1 MGAASFTSFPM
12 PKNLRTFL
20 KDMRRDYPNEVVS
33 VTKVV
38 NPANYDVT
46 AIVKQLGAQKKFPV
60 LIFDQPLNI
69 HGQLTDMK
77 LVMSAENTQKK
88 VQVALALPPEM
99 DRSEMANECLR
110 REAAKIG
117 PMIVSREAAPVKE
130 VVRKGAE
137 VDLYELPLL
146 RHHEM
151 DGGPYIDISSV
162 AKDRNSGVYNVSYHR
177 MEVKDRNRTGFLMTL
192 QHMWRIFR
200 AYEDAN
206 EECPVATVIGHHPA
220 YQMGACY
227 GGPFEISEYEVIG
240 GYLREPLRL
249 TPSETWGE
257 RLLVPAD
264 AEIVVEGALLPGKRM
279 VEGPF
284 GEVNGYLGVQGFQ
297 QSAVYEVR
305 AITRRRGA
313 MHVSILTP
321 EGDKPWMD
329 LAREGAYLRRCRE
342 AVPGVQAVCTSGRHA
357 LLNVF
362 ISMKKLSEGDPGRAA
377 AAAMT
382 WDWCKNVFVFD
393 EDIDVYNPTEILWAL
408 ATRVQPHR
416 QVSIIPEIMRASLI
430 DPSSDSQRKTSVMI
444 VDATRPLDR
453 PFSPVSKC
461 PDGALAR
468 IRLEDYVPG
477 EVLQHIPTD
486 RTTYWA

>member
-1 MGAASFTSFPM
+1 
-12 PKNLRTFL
+12 
-20 KDMRRDYPNEVVS
+20 
-33 VTKVV
+33 
-38 NPANYDVT
+38 
-46 AIVKQLGAQKKFPV
+46 
-60 LIFDQPLNI
+60 
-69 HGQLTDMK
+69 MK
-77 LVMSAENTQKK
+77 LVISAENTQRKI
-88 VQVALALPPEM
+88 QVALGLPREM
-99 DRSEMANECLR
+99 DRAEMARECLR
-110 REAAKIG
+110 REANEIG
-117 PMIVSREAAPVKE
+117 PVIVSKDAAPVKE
-130 VVRKGAE
+130 IIRTGGG
-137 VDLYELPLL
+137 VDLYELPLM

-151 DGGPYIDISSV
+151 DGGPYIDMPSV
-162 AKDRNSGVYNVSYHR
+162 AKDRSSGVYNASFHR
-177 MEVKDRNRTGFLMTL
+177 MEVKDPNHTGFLMSL

-200 AYEDAN
+200 GYEEAG

-227 GGPFEISEYEVIG
+227 GGRFDISEYQIIG
-240 GYLREPLRL
+240 GYLQEPLRL

-257 RLLVPAD
+257 GLLVPAD
-264 AEIVVEGALLPGKRM
+264 AEIVIEGALLPGRRM

-284 GEVNGYLGVQGFQ
+284 GEVNGYLGAQEFQ
-297 QSAVYEVR
+297 QSALYEVR
-305 AITRRRGA
+305 AVTRRRGA
-313 MHVSILTP
+313 MHQSIITP

-362 ISMKKLSEGDPGRAA
+362 ISMKKMSEGDPGRAA
-377 AAAMT
+377 AAALT

-393 EDIDVYNPTEILWAL
+393 EDIDVYNPTEILWAI

-416 QVSIIPEIMRASLI
+416 QISIVPEIMRGSLV
-430 DPSSDSQRKTSVMI
+430 DPSMDHPRKTSVMI

-461 PDGALAR
+461 PDEAMAR
-468 IRLEDYVPG
+468 IKLEEYVPG
-477 EVLQHIPTD
+477 EVLEHIPAD

>member
-1 MGAASFTSFPM
+1 M
-12 PKNLRTFL
+12 PKDLRTFL
-20 KDMRRDYPNEVVS
+20 DDMRRLYPSEVVAIS
-33 VTKVV
+33 KTV
-38 NPANYDVT
+38 NPSNYDVT
-46 AIVKQLGAQKKFPV
+46 AIVKHLGAHKKFPT
-60 LIFDQPLNI
+60 LIFDQPLNL
-69 HGQLTDMK
+69 HGKHNDIK
-77 LVMSAENTQKK
+77 LVMCAENSQKK
-88 VQVALALPPEM
+88 LQVGLGVSRNM
-99 DRSEMANECLR
+99 DRAEMARECLR
-110 REAAKIG
+110 REAARVQ
-117 PMIVSREAAPVKE
+117 PIVVEKSAAPVKE
-130 VVRKGAE
+130 VIATGAN

-151 DGGPYIDISSV
+151 DGGPYIDMSSV
-162 AKDRNSGVYNVSYHR
+162 ARDRNSGVYNCSYHR
-177 MEVKDRNRTGFLMTL
+177 MEVKDRNHTGFLMTL

-200 AYEDAN
+200 SHEEAG

-227 GGPFEISEYEVIG
+227 GGAFDISEYDIIG
-240 GYLREPLRL
+240 GYLGEPLRL
-249 TPSETWGE
+249 VASETWGE

-264 AEIVVEGALLPGKRM
+264 AEIVIEGALLPDRRM

-297 QSAVYEVR
+297 QSAHYEVR

-313 MHVSILTP
+313 MHTSIITP

-329 LAREGAYLRRCRE
+329 LAREGAYLRRARE

-362 ISMKKLSEGDPGRAA
+362 IAMKKMSEGDPGRAA
-377 AAAMT
+377 ASVLT
-382 WDWCKNVFVFD
+382 WDWAKNVFVFD
-393 EDIDVYNPTEILWAL
+393 EDIDIYDPTEILWAL

-416 QVSIIPEIMRASLI
+416 QVSIINDIMRGSLL
-430 DPSSDSQRKTSVMI
+430 DPSMDHPRRTSVMI
-444 VDATRPLDR
+444 VDATKPLDR

-461 PDGALAR
+461 PDEALAR
-468 IRLEDYVPG
+468 IKLEEFVPG

>member
-1 MGAASFTSFPM
+1 M

-20 KDMRRDYPNEVVS
+20 DDMRRIYPNEVVTIS
-33 VTKVV
+33 KTV
-38 NPANYDVT
+38 NPLTYDVT
-46 AIVKQLGAQKKFPV
+46 AIVKQLGALKRFPV
-60 LIFDQPLNI
+60 LLFEQPLNA
-69 HGQLTDMK
+69 HGQSSGMR
-77 LVMSAENTQKK
+77 LVIGTENTQKK
-88 VQVALALPPEM
+88 VQVALGVSKEM
-99 DRSEMANECLR
+99 DRAEMAREILR
-110 REAAKIG
+110 REAGRIAPIL
-117 PMIVSREAAPVKE
+117 VDRRAAPVKE
-130 VVRKGAE
+130 VIQNAE
-137 VDLYELPLL
+137 DVDLYQLPLM

-151 DGGPYIDISSV
+151 DGGPYIDMSSV
-162 AKDRNSGVYNVSYHR
+162 ARDRNSGVYNASYHR
-177 MEVKDRNRTGFLMTL
+177 MEVKDRNHAGFLMTL

-200 AYEDAN
+200 GYEEAN
-206 EECPVATVIGHHPA
+206 EECPVATVIGHHPG

-227 GGPFEISEYEVIG
+227 GGPFEISEYEIIG
-240 GYLREPLRL
+240 GYLQEPLRL

-264 AEIVVEGALLPGKRM
+264 AEIVIEGALLPGKRM

-284 GEVNGYLGVQGFQ
+284 GEVNGYLGMQGFQ
-297 QSAVYEVR
+297 QSACYEVR
-305 AITRRRGA
+305 TITRRRDA
-313 MHVSILTP
+313 MHMSILTP

-342 AVPGVQAVCTSGRHA
+342 AVPNVQAVCTSGRHA

-362 ISMKKLSEGDPGRAA
+362 ISMKKMSEGDPGRAA
-377 AAAMT
+377 AAVLT

-416 QVSIIPEIMRASLI
+416 QVSIIGEIMRASLI
-430 DPSSDSQRKTSVMI
+430 DPSLDSPRLTSAMI
-444 VDATRPLDR
+444 IDATRPLDR

-461 PDGALAR
+461 PEEALAR
-468 IRLEDYVPG
+468 IRLEEYVPG
-477 EVLQHIPTD
+477 EILQHIPVD